1 MIPSWEVIARL
12 LLAVVL
18 GGLIGF
24 ERESVDKPAG
34 FRTHILV
41 CVGAALFAL
50 ISREGFFGSGA
61 DPSRVASNIVVGIG
75 FLGAGTIWRTG
86 VGVQGLT
93 TAASLWSV
101 AAIGTAAGIGFYPG
115 ALGATAIV
123 VVVLALMKSVERRLP
138 RRGTGHCTVLMA
150 DVPGQLG
157 KIGTVLGALGVNIDR
172 VEFTEKIDQ
181 KIVLDLQLRLPV
193 RVSREDVLVALG
205 EIEGVAQARWENVAP
220 QHFPGG

>member
-1 MIPSWEVIARL
+1 VIPWWETVARL
-12 LLAVVL
+12 AMAVLL

-50 ISREGFFGSGA
+50 VSREGFFGSGA

-86 VGVQGLT
+86 ASVQGLT
-93 TAASLWSV
+93 TAASLWGV
-101 AAIGTAAGIGFYPG
+101 AAIGTATGIGYYEG
-115 ALGATAIV
+115 AVGATGIV
-123 VVVLALMKSVERRLP
+123 IGVLTLMKGLEQRLP
-138 RRGTGHCTVLMA
+138 RRGAGHCVVLMA

-157 KIGTVLGALGVNIDR
+157 RIGTVLGAMGVNIDR
-172 VEFTEKIDQ
+172 VELTGKVDQ
-181 KIVLDLQLRLPV
+181 KVLLDMMLRLPL
-193 RVSREDVLVALG
+193 RATREEVLAALA
-205 EIEGVAQARWENVAP
+205 EIEGVDEARWEA
-220 QHFPGG
+220 